1 MKPGRSC
8 CSWLSFTL
16 IYIEYMSMPGLSVSL
31 SSAIIESV
39 AFSLLSTTQELY
51 AFTVFE
57 RVFKEFGLPQA
68 IRTDNRVPGLLLPA
82 FIGDV
87 HRSLSSAA
95 VPTLQLSKVCP
106 RCGEPVIRA
115 PRRPIDRVTSLI
127 RQVERYQC
135 IWPQCGWIG
144 NLPSAPIRG
153 KG

>member
-1 MKPGRSC
+1 
-8 CSWLSFTL
+8 
-16 IYIEYMSMPGLSVSL
+16 MSMPGLSVSL

-39 AFSLLSTTQELY
+39 AFSLLSTTQEIY

-68 IRTDNRVPGLLLPA
+68 IRTDNGVPGLLLPA

-106 RCGEPVIRA
+106 RCGEPVIRV
-115 PRRPIDRVTSLI
+115 PRRPIVPLFGVKVKVLQFTRAGRIRCALQVRTTVLDTSSEIAKL
-127 RQVERYQC
+127 
-135 IWPQCGWIG
+135 
-144 NLPSAPIRG
+144 
-153 KG
+153 